1 MKVLKNQLEL
11 LDIQDDKAYFAV
23 DGVFSFD
30 VSFNYET
37 EEVKAEL
44 DYFNG
49 TGVLECTEVTFIDV
63 IYISYLYDEET
74 PLGGF
79 DVNKSDLENIIK
91 EKLESD
97 LND

>member
-1 MKVLKNQLEL
+1 MKVDKKQLEL
-11 LDIQDDKAYFAV
+11 LSIEDDRAFFAV
-23 DGVFSFD
+23 DGVFNFD
-30 VSFNYET
+30 VSFDYET
-37 EEVKAEL
+37 EDIKAEL

-79 DVNKSDLENIIK
+79 DVDKSDLENIIK